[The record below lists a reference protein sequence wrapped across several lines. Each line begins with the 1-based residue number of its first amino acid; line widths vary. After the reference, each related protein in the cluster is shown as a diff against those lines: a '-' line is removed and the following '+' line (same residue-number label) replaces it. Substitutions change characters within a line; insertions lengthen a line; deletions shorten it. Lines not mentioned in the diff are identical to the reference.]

1 MDVDKYKKVIEI
13 ISSNVKNSII
23 KEALLKEGFSAEQSL
38 NLINEYKSWNK
49 NRFEVFGK
57 DGIVDGLNSINK
69 SIEPTY
75 GYSGKIA
82 SWSIGNLKMEGG
94 AGQLNTVFSWK
105 TLINTQIITGESTVF
120 VK

>member
-1 MDVDKYKKVIEI
+1 MKKQQHKR
-13 ISSNVKNSII
+13 SLVKRRVLSRTIF
-23 KEALLKEGFSAEQSL
+23 ESY
-38 NLINEYKSWNK
+38 NEYKSWNK

-82 SWSIGNLKMEGG
+82 SWSIGNLKMESG